1 MVNPVRGGAKIMEG
15 TASSGQLEG
24 FAFAVGELVRH
35 RNQSFRGVIVDAH
48 PHFQGPVDEGWVGQ
62 AMRQRWQQPWYE
74 LLVHGTEHV
83 VYLPQESVELDPT
96 LQPIDHPLLRLFFN
110 HFDEGRYTL
119 EGQAH

>member
-1 MVNPVRGGAKIMEG
+1 MEG